1 MKKYLKQEPE
11 VTTTPP
17 GHKLTIIPRFCKG
30 CEICI
35 SFCPKDVLALDAKTL
50 KVKVLNPE
58 KCTGCR
64 LCELYCPDFAIFV
77 ETARRKTRT
86 LVGAVQP

>member
-1 MKKYLKQEPE
+1 MKKFLKQEPDIV
-11 VTTTPP
+11 VTPA

-35 SFCPKDVLALDAKTL
+35 SFCPRNVLALDSKTL
-50 KVKVLNPE
+50 KVRVLNPE
-58 KCTGCR
+58 RCTGCR

-77 ETARRKTRT
+77 ETAKKTAK
-86 LVGAVQP
+86 VAVAEGV